1 MKKAIHFG
9 AGNIGRG
16 FIGPVLQDNNYEVIF
31 VDIDER
37 LIDKLNTSKEYKV
50 FKLGNTKDNSINVQ
64 NVSAV
69 SLNNFSAISD
79 ILNEVTLISSSVGPK
94 FVQDVFDVINKV
106 QFKNEVT
113 FIAFENMYR
122 ASSTVQK
129 NSEASNPYLTVIDA
143 VVDKIIPPQKKD
155 SLDVIVEN
163 YGSII
168 LDESKTKPLEISD
181 IVKYGHYEEEFIK
194 KLWLLNGLHLQLAYF
209 GISKGYK
216 YIHEIYKSDEGK
228 EFAIKAS
235 SELMNAFS
243 LFAKKYDDIE
253 EFSLNIN
260 DRFSSDTI
268 NDELLRIARNPKIKF
283 SENERFAKPLDI
295 LIQNDQPVES
305 FKQIIDL
312 LQKID
317 YSYIDGF
324 NDFHYNFK
332 NGLPNFLQNF
342 WGLDD
347 RNINKYLE
355 RLT

>member
-31 VDIDER
+31 VDVDEK
-37 LIDKLNTSKEYKV
+37 LIDKLNASKEYKV

-69 SLNNFSAISD
+69 SYNNFSAISD

-253 EFSLNIN
+253 EFSLNIK

-283 SENERFAKPLDI
+283 
-295 LIQNDQPVES
+295 
-305 FKQIIDL
+305 
-312 LQKID
+312 QKMKD
-317 YSYIDGF
+317 
-324 NDFHYNFK
+324 
-332 NGLPNFLQNF
+332 LQNHWIF
-342 WGLDD
+342 
-347 RNINKYLE
+347 
-355 RLT
+355 

>member
-1 MKKAIHFG
+1 MKLAIHFG

-16 FIGPVLQDNNYEVIF
+16 FIAPVLQDNNYEVIF
-31 VDIDER
+31 VDVNKQ
-37 LIDKLNTSKEYKV
+37 LIEQINLLKEYKV
-50 FKLGNTKDNSINVQ
+50 SSI
-64 NVSAV
+64 
-69 SLNNFSAISD
+69 SLNSSTDLLVENISGLLLED
-79 ILNEVTLISSSVGPK
+79 KDPLCEKIAQADLITTSVGPK
-94 FVQDVFDVINKV
+94 FVKDIFDLVSNVKTEKT
-106 QFKNEVT
+106 QS

-122 ASSTVQK
+122 ASTS
-129 NSEASNPYLTVIDA
+129 NSNEKSLSKLVLIDA
-143 VVDKIIPPQKKD
+143 VVDKIVPPQNTT

-243 LFAKKYDDIE
+243 LFAKKCDDIE

-260 DRFSSDTI
+260 NRFSSDTI

-305 FKQIIDL
+305 FKRIIDL

-317 YSYIDGF
+317 YSHIDGF

-342 WGLDD
+342 WKLDD

>member
-16 FIGPVLQDNNYEVIF
+16 FIGPVLQENKYEVIF
-31 VDIDER
+31 VDVDER
-37 LIDKLNTSKEYKV
+37 LINKINTSKEYKV

-69 SLNNFSAISD
+69 SLNNFSAIPD
-79 ILNEVTLISSSVGPK
+79 ILNEVSLISSSVGPK

-129 NSEASNPYLTVIDA
+129 NSEASNPNLTVIDA

-155 SLDVIVEN
+155 SIDIIVEN

-168 LDESKTKPLEISD
+168 LDESKTKLLEISD
-181 IVKYGHYEEEFIK
+181 IVKYGNYEEEFIK

-228 EFAIKAS
+228 EFAMKAS

-243 LFAKKYDDIE
+243 LFTKKYDDIE
-253 EFSLNIN
+253 EFSLKIN
-260 DRFSSDTI
+260 DRFSSDKI
-268 NDELLRIARNPKIKF
+268 NDELVRIARNPKIKF
-283 SENERFAKPLDI
+283 SENERFAKPLDV

-305 FKQIIDL
+305 FKRIIHL
-312 LQKID
+312 LQEID

-324 NDFHYNFK
+324 NDFHYNLK

-342 WGLDD
+342 WRLDD
-347 RNINKYLE
+347 GNANKYLE

>member
-16 FIGPVLQDNNYEVIF
+16 FICPVLQENKYEVIF
-31 VDIDER
+31 VDVDER
-37 LIDKLNTSKEYKV
+37 LINKINTSKEYKV
-50 FKLGNTKDNSINVQ
+50 FKLGNTKDTSINVQ
-64 NVSAV
+64 NVNAV
-69 SLNNFSAISD
+69 SLNNFSAIPD
-79 ILNEVTLISSSVGPK
+79 ILNEVSLISSSVGPK

-129 NSEASNPYLTVIDA
+129 NSEASNPNLTVIDA

-155 SLDVIVEN
+155 SIDIIVEN

-168 LDESKTKPLEISD
+168 LDESKTKLLEISD
-181 IVKYGHYEEEFIK
+181 IVKYGNYEEEFIK

-228 EFAIKAS
+228 EFAMKAS

-243 LFAKKYDDIE
+243 LFTKKYDDIE
-253 EFSLNIN
+253 EFSLKIN
-260 DRFSSDTI
+260 DRFSSDKI
-268 NDELLRIARNPKIKF
+268 NDELVRIARNPKIKF
-283 SENERFAKPLDI
+283 SENERFAKPLDV

-305 FKQIIDL
+305 FKRIIHL
-312 LQKID
+312 LQEID

-324 NDFHYNFK
+324 NDFHYNLK

-342 WGLDD
+342 WRLDD
-347 RNINKYLE
+347 GNANKYLE

>member
-1 MKKAIHFG
+1 MRKAIHFG

-31 VDIDER
+31 VDVDEK
-37 LIDKLNTSKEYKV
+37 LIDKLNASKEYKV
-50 FKLGNTKDNSINVQ
+50 FKLGNTKDNSINVK

-69 SLNNFSAISD
+69 SLNNFSGMSD

-94 FVQDVFDVINKV
+94 FVQDVFYVINNV

-113 FIAFENMYR
+113 FIVFENMYR
-122 ASSTVQK
+122 DSSRVQQ
-129 NSEASNPYLTVIDA
+129 NIEVANPYLTVIDA

-253 EFSLNIN
+253 EFSLKIK

-305 FKQIIDL
+305 FKRIIDL

-355 RLT
+355 RLI

>member
-31 VDIDER
+31 VDVDEK
-37 LIDKLNTSKEYKV
+37 LIDKLNASKEYKV

-79 ILNEVTLISSSVGPK
+79 ILNEVTFISSSVGPK

-168 LDESKTKPLEISD
+168 LDKSKTKPLEISD
-181 IVKYGHYEEEFIK
+181 IVKYGNYEEEFIK

-243 LFAKKYDDIE
+243 LFAKKYHDIE

-283 SENERFAKPLDI
+283 SENKRFAKPLDI
-295 LIQNDQPVES
+295 LIPV
-305 FKQIIDL
+305 
-312 LQKID
+312 
-317 YSYIDGF
+317 SYT
-324 NDFHYNFK
+324 HLT
-332 NGLPNFLQNF
+332 LPTN
-342 WGLDD
+342 
-347 RNINKYLE
+347 RE
-355 RLT
+355 V

>member
-31 VDIDER
+31 VDVDER

-168 LDESKTKPLEISD
+168 LDESKTKPLEVSD

-305 FKQIIDL
+305 FRRIIDL

-317 YSYIDGF
+317 
-324 NDFHYNFK
+324 
-332 NGLPNFLQNF
+332 
-342 WGLDD
+342 
-347 RNINKYLE
+347 
-355 RLT
+355 

>member
-31 VDIDER
+31 VDVDER

-94 FVQDVFDVINKV
+94 FVQDVFDIINKV

-209 GISKGYK
+209 GISKGFK

-235 SELMNAFS
+235 SELVNAFS
-243 LFAKKYDDIE
+243 LFAKKYDDLE
-253 EFSLNIN
+253 KFSLKIN
-260 DRFSSDTI
+260 DRFSSYTI
-268 NDELLRIARNPKIKF
+268 NDEILRIARNTKIKF
-283 SENERFAKPLDI
+283 AEN
-295 LIQNDQPVES
+295 
-305 FKQIIDL
+305 
-312 LQKID
+312 
-317 YSYIDGF
+317 
-324 NDFHYNFK
+324 
-332 NGLPNFLQNF
+332 
-342 WGLDD
+342 
-347 RNINKYLE
+347 
-355 RLT
+355 

>member
-31 VDIDER
+31 VDVDER

-155 SLDVIVEN
+155 SLL
-163 YGSII
+163 S
-168 LDESKTKPLEISD
+168 L
-181 IVKYGHYEEEFIK
+181 
-194 KLWLLNGLHLQLAYF
+194 
-209 GISKGYK
+209 
-216 YIHEIYKSDEGK
+216 IHI
-228 EFAIKAS
+228 
-235 SELMNAFS
+235 
-243 LFAKKYDDIE
+243 
-253 EFSLNIN
+253 
-260 DRFSSDTI
+260 
-268 NDELLRIARNPKIKF
+268 
-283 SENERFAKPLDI
+283 
-295 LIQNDQPVES
+295 
-305 FKQIIDL
+305 
-312 LQKID
+312 
-317 YSYIDGF
+317 
-324 NDFHYNFK
+324 
-332 NGLPNFLQNF
+332 
-342 WGLDD
+342 
-347 RNINKYLE
+347 
-355 RLT
+355 

>member
-31 VDIDER
+31 VDVDEK
-37 LIDKLNTSKEYKV
+37 LIDKLNASKEYKV
-50 FKLGNTKDNSINVQ
+50 FKLGITKDNSINVK

-79 ILNEVTLISSSVGPK
+79 ILNEATLISSSVGPK

-122 ASSTVQK
+122 ASSTVQQ
-129 NSEASNPYLTVIDA
+129 NSEVSNPYLTVIDA

-194 KLWLLNGLHLQLAYF
+194 KLWLLNGLHIQLAYF

-305 FKQIIDL
+305 FKRIIDL

>member
-31 VDIDER
+31 VDVDER

-79 ILNEVTLISSSVGPK
+79 ILNEATLISSSVGPK

-129 NSEASNPYLTVIDA
+129 NSEASNPNLTVIDA
-143 VVDKIIPPQKKD
+143 VVDKIIPPQKKG
-155 SLDVIVEN
+155 SLDIIVEN

-243 LFAKKYDDIE
+243 LYAKKYDDIE

-305 FKQIIDL
+305 FKRIIDL